1 MPNPPLK
8 ELMKYIVRPPTL
20 EDYPQINS
28 LGQWFQQNSFYSQC
42 GWSKDKSY
50 YWVSTG
56 AQPESSTF
64 MRVVEL
70 DGKVVGFFMGNLT
83 EYFFSTQTIAQ
94 DLVMVFTPE
103 HRDGISKPIIKMLR
117 EFFKWAKKKKAH
129 EICIG
134 VTSGIAGPG
143 YEKLILKHGFKKVG
157 LIMKKEV

>member
-1 MPNPPLK
+1 
-8 ELMKYIVRPPTL
+8 MKYIVRPPVV
-20 EDYPQINS
+20 EDYDQIND
-28 LGQWFQQNSFYSQC
+28 LGRWFQENSFYHSC
-42 GWSKDKSY
+42 GWSDKKSY
-50 YWVSTG
+50 HWVTTG
-56 AQPESSTF
+56 TQPESTTF

-70 DGKVVGFFMGNLT
+70 DGKIIGFFLGNLT
-83 EYFFSTQTIAQ
+83 EYFFSSKTIAQ

-103 HRDGISKPIIKMLR
+103 HREGISKPIIRMLR
-117 EFFKWAKKKKAH
+117 EFFNWAKKKKAH

>member
-1 MPNPPLK
+1 
-8 ELMKYIVRPPTL
+8 MKYIVRPPTL

-117 EFFKWAKKKKAH
+117 EFFNWAKKKKAH